1 MKKIATIKFIG
12 ASLAII
18 GILFLSIVPV
28 LATDGV
34 PTSGLLKGVPCAGTG
49 QVVPPIAGQPG
60 STYKAAPICGLCDM
74 IRVAVNLS
82 DMIVS
87 VSGAIA
93 VLIFVYAG
101 IMYLMVGIK
110 PEYAAK
116 AKGAITAALIGL
128 VFIFG
133 GYALINFTIMT
144 LLGGDSNMGNLYSI
158 TGQSGSWGVCATP
171 PAKK

>member
-1 MKKIATIKFIG
+1 MK
-12 ASLAII
+12 SLIVSLMLG
-18 GILFLSIVPV
+18 GILFFSVAPVFAKVPE
-28 LATDGV
+28 
-34 PTSGLLKGVPCAGTG
+34 SGILKGVPCAGTG
-49 QVVPPIAGQPG
+49 EQISGVPGQLG
-60 STYKAAPICGLCDM
+60 STYLEAPKCGLCDM

-110 PEYAAK
+110 PDYAAK
-116 AKGAITAALIGL
+116 AKGAVSAALIGL

-133 GYALINFTIMT
+133 GYALINFLIMS
-144 LLGGDSNMGNLYSI
+144 LIGGDSNMGNLYSI
-158 TGQSGSWGVCATP
+158 TGQTGSWGVCADP
-171 PAKK
+171 QVKK

>member
-1 MKKIATIKFIG
+1 MFCLMLGVMVFFSVA
-12 ASLAII
+12 
-18 GILFLSIVPV
+18 PV
-28 LATDGV
+28 MAAV

-49 QVVPPIAGQPG
+49 DVVPPIPGQAG
-60 STYKAAPICGLCDM
+60 STFKAAPTCGLCDM

-101 IMYLMVGIK
+101 IMYLMVGVK
-110 PEYAAK
+110 PDYAAK
-116 AKGAITAALIGL
+116 AKGAVSAALIGL

-144 LLGGDSNMGNLYSI
+144 LLGGDGNILYSI
-158 TGQSGSWGVCATP
+158 TGQTGSWGVCANPKNPTT
-171 PAKK
+171 K